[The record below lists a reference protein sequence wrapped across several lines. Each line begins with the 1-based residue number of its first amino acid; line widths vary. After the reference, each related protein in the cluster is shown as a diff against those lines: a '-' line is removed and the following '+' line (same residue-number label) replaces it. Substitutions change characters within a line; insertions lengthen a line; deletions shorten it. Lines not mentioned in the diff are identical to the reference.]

1 MRGVN
6 GAHSGTATEIS
17 WLSYKACNK
26 TAGAPCRLVCVLG
39 AEVLP
44 FYKTTVSARM
54 KGINTLHLLE

>member
-17 WLSYKACNK
+17 WLSYKVCNK
-26 TAGAPCRLVCVLG
+26 TAGAPGRLVCVLG

-44 FYKTTVSARM
+44 FYKTILVRR
-54 KGINTLHLLE
+54 